1 MRNRIMSTTDKGDN
15 AENNFIAW
23 LKLNGIPNSDIRV
36 FSSYGNLVDITFQ
49 CDLMVKLNDKWVPI
63 QVKSSDKT
71 TGSKLLNY
79 GIGGILVYP
88 APKKIRCGR
97 WVYLTGTSL
106 PKSFDEDFLNL
117 HCQ

>member
-1 MRNRIMSTTDKGDN
+1 
-15 AENNFIAW
+15 
-23 LKLNGIPNSDIRV
+23 
-36 FSSYGNLVDITFQ
+36 
-49 CDLMVKLNDKWVPI
+49 MVKFNDKWVPI
-63 QVKSSDKT
+63 QVKSSDRT

-79 GIGGILVYP
+79 GIGGILVHP
-88 APKKIRCGR
+88 APKKIKCGR